1 MENVKKLGKA
11 GEVVNVSD
19 GYARNF
25 LFPKKLA
32 QIATQNVLNNVEKTK
47 ADKAANEKKEI
58 ERWGE
63 LAKEMKD
70 KKISIVAK
78 AKGGKLFGSIDAGMI
93 VKELKNQ
100 LNIEIDKSCVKLD
113 GPIKEIGERKISVE
127 FLKNIKTG
135 INLEIKEGK

>member
-11 GEVVNVSD
+11 GEIVNVSD